1 VTPHRHGSA
10 VIEFPNDLEI
20 VITREFEAPI
30 EFVFDVM
37 TEPEHVSRWFAPFEH
52 EMTG

>member
-1 VTPHRHGSA
+1 VTPNRHGRH

-30 EFVFDVM
+30 ALVFDVLSK
-37 TEPEHVSRWFAPFEH
+37 PEHVSKMVRPICV
-52 EMTG
+52 